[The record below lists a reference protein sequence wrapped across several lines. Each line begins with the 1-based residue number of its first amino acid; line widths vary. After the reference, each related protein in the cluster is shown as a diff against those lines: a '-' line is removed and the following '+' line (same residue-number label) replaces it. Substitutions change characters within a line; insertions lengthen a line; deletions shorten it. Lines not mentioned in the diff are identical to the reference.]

1 MCRADGTHHRRM
13 VAAGTAGRADWPPSP
28 SAACCLP
35 GQRGREIPEARRM
48 FSDPFTAPAAGP
60 APLES
65 TRNTLIDTNCPL
77 RASDGRALRP
87 VATQE
92 WSTRFG
98 AVFAAIGVIL
108 AGLSISLFVIS
119 PAPRLPMLLAMDLLS
134 AVALGAQAT
143 AARLGGQGH
152 HDGGGHVAAHRIGY
166 GRIGDRCQAGLAA
179 PGVGARVDQRR
190 CAGRRG
196 GTVRA
201 SRLGLGLSAVIMMAR
216 PTTAKP
222 TGPSRH
228 GRGAPAAGPGS
239 PCPPVSTRYRS
250 GRRAAPRRSCAKHPG
265 PDRYPRRSPWW

>member
-1 MCRADGTHHRRM
+1 
-13 VAAGTAGRADWPPSP
+13 
-28 SAACCLP
+28 
-35 GQRGREIPEARRM
+35 M

-228 GRGAPAAGPGS
+228 GRGRTGS
-239 PCPPVSTRYRS
+239 RTRITVPTGVDSIPIRPPCRSSTILRETSRPRPV
-250 GRRAAPRRSCAKHPG
+250 P
-265 PDRYPRRSPWW
+265 SPIALVVKNGSNA